1 MNATDR
7 RDSVVGALR
16 CALRF
21 GGLTDAV
28 AYAARLDGLASRAV
42 KVAELADDELRP
54 LAEDALKYL
63 DPRPRPKAF
72 ERLRALCGDEGI
84 EVRVLNAHAEVSV
97 PQRLRWDL
105 GRLLTASANDRSRD
119 PLLRRAAAFA
129 RRALVL
135 CDQGD
140 PLEPGTSNLVRAVR
154 AAPLQVEDVGLD
166 PVRIEVMPAHDLV
179 DELARL
185 RGVPERDEPEHAADV
200 LTLEREGAGW
210 RVLYDAERAWLPD
223 SKGLAAIAA
232 LRARADEDVSASELL
247 GRAEP
252 AGADEMV
259 DEEAV
264 TALKHAA
271 LKARARGDAVGIDQ
285 ADQIEAHLRRVL
297 NVHGRPRLAGDDA
310 EKARKAAREA
320 IERALRAI
328 ERAAPRAG
336 AFLRARIVLGKLCRY
351 SRSPMRQTG

>member
-179 DELARL
+179 DELDRL
-185 RGVPERDEPEHAADV
+185 HYREVTELTRPGTWRRRRGRFEIAVRAVRFADEQRPAQVVAV
-200 LTLEREGAGW
+200 TIEGG
-210 RVLYDAERAWLPD
+210 
-223 SKGLAAIAA
+223 AIAS
-232 LRARADEDVSASELL
+232 LRDARNADIPVFRLDPQLIGSIFPIHGED
-247 GRAEP
+247 
-252 AGADEMV
+252 
-259 DEEAV
+259 
-264 TALKHAA
+264 
-271 LKARARGDAVGIDQ
+271 
-285 ADQIEAHLRRVL
+285 
-297 NVHGRPRLAGDDA
+297 
-310 EKARKAAREA
+310 
-320 IERALRAI
+320 
-328 ERAAPRAG
+328 
-336 AFLRARIVLGKLCRY
+336 RIVLTPDEVPPLLPAAIKAVEDRRFDTHHGVDAEAIARAMWVNLRAG
-351 SRSPMRQTG
+351 RVEQG